1 MRTLIFI
8 HNTDSGIF
16 NSISGYCKRVFSEDR
31 PCSLCSTTCG
41 PLGMRRQWRSFIRKL
56 DLPADFL
63 HRDEFVRKHPRA
75 FIKAYP
81 KSISYPCIVMRTDD
95 AVEILVTPEE
105 INACKTLDELI
116 DLVAKTL
123 IDGEERRKAAAPAKH
138 SAHV

>member
-1 MRTLIFI
+1 
-8 HNTDSGIF
+8 
-16 NSISGYCKRVFSEDR
+16 
-31 PCSLCSTTCG
+31 
-41 PLGMRRQWRSFIRKL
+41 
-56 DLPADFL
+56 
-63 HRDEFVRKHPRA
+63 
-75 FIKAYP
+75 
-81 KSISYPCIVMRTDD
+81 MRTDD